1 MAKILVVDDDAATAE
16 LVAAQLR
23 RSDHRV
29 QTAGSGSDAINLLSA
44 GGAPDVAVLDIGL
57 PDMDGRDLLVA
68 LRKLPGLDKLP
79 GIFLSGHVE
88 PEEVEAGRALGAR
101 YLTKPY
107 VRSALLEAIRSALL
121 EADEQ
126 TVLDQS
132 AGGW

>member
-29 QTAGSGSDAINLLSA
+29 QTAGSASDALKLLS
-44 GGAPDVAVLDIGL
+44 GGGSPDVAVLDIGL

-68 LRKLPGLDKLP
+68 LRELPGLDKLP

-88 PEEVEAGRALGAR
+88 QEEVEAGRALGAR

-107 VRSALLEAIRSALL
+107 VRSALLEAIRLALL
-121 EADEQ
+121 EAASREDANQ
-126 TVLDQS
+126 PG
-132 AGGW
+132 AGW